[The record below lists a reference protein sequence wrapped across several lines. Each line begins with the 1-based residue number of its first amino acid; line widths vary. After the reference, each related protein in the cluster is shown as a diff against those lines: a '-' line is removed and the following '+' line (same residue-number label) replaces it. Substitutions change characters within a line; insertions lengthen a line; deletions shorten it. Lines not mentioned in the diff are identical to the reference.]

1 MKIVV
6 VGSGGRE
13 HAIALQLARSPR
25 VSEVI
30 SAPGNPGMSRLG
42 ACWPAISKSNF
53 TEFVQRCSEESV
65 AHVVIGPEAPLVDGL
80 ADLLRAAG
88 IPCFGPD
95 SKGALLEGSKAFA
108 KDFMQRHEIPT
119 ALSSTVDHVDQLPA
133 ALSTLPERVVVKAS
147 GLAAGKG
154 VILCEDHQQATEVA
168 TGMLNGALFG
178 ESGKTVV
185 IEEMMEGPEVSILAV
200 VNGEDA
206 LLLPPAQD
214 HKPLGDGNTG
224 PNTGGMGAFCPGT
237 FTTAEDLD
245 LVRRTIVEPSL
256 QGLIKDGIDYSGVLY
271 VGIMWTQEGPRVLE
285 YNCRLGDPE
294 TQPVLLRMKTDFVDL
309 LEATATS
316 GPSTAS
322 IQWDPRSALCLVLAS
337 DGYPENPG
345 KGQLI
350 SGDLFSEIDDDVQV
364 FHAGTRFAETGE
376 VVVSGG
382 RVLGVTA
389 LGEDLE
395 EARLKAYSRADQ
407 IHFEG
412 KIHRSDIGAY
422 RWNAGPIPSES

>member
-25 VSEVI
+25 VSQVI
-30 SAPGNPGMSRLG
+30 SAPGNPGMARLG
-42 ACWPAISKSNF
+42 ACWPALTPSNF
-53 TEFVQRCSEESV
+53 AEFVQRCRDESV

-88 IPCFGPD
+88 IPCFGPN
-95 SKGALLEGSKAFA
+95 SQGAMLEGSKAFA
-108 KDFMQRHEIPT
+108 KDFMQRHGIPT
-119 ALSSTVDHVDQLPA
+119 ARSSTLDREDQIDA
-133 ALSTLPERVVVKAS
+133 ALADLPERVVVKAS

-154 VILCEDHQQATEVA
+154 VILCDDHQQAAEV
-168 TGMLNGALFG
+168 TRGMLQGALFG
-178 ESGKTVV
+178 ESGRTVV

-200 VNGEDA
+200 VNGMDA

-237 FTTAEDLD
+237 FTTPEDLD

-256 QGLIKDGIDYSGVLY
+256 EGLVKDGIDYSGVLY

-294 TQPVLLRMKTDFVDL
+294 TQPVLLRMKSDLVDL
-309 LEATATS
+309 LEATSTS
-316 GPSTAS
+316 GPSSAS

-337 DGYPENPG
+337 DGYPDSPR
-345 KGQLI
+345 KGQVI
-350 SGDLFSEIDDDVQV
+350 EGDLFSEVDDDVQV
-364 FHAGTRFAETGE
+364 FHAGTRLDESGNVA
-376 VVVSGG
+376 VSGG

-389 LGEDLE
+389 LGDDLE
-395 EARLKAYSRADQ
+395 EARNRAYARADQ
-407 IHFEG
+407 IHFDG
-412 KIHRSDIGAY
+412 KIHRTDIGEY

>member
-13 HAIALQLARSPR
+13 HAIALQLARSPK

-42 ACWPAISKSNF
+42 RCWAGVSKSNF
-53 TEFVQRCSEESV
+53 SEFVQRCSEESV

-80 ADLLRAAG
+80 ADMLRAAG
-88 IPCFGPD
+88 IPCFGPAA
-95 SKGALLEGSKAFA
+95 KGAMLEGSKAFA
-108 KDFMQRHEIPT
+108 KDFMQRHQIPT
-119 ALSSTVDHVDQLPA
+119 ALSSTVDHEDQIAA
-133 ALSTLPERVVVKAS
+133 ALETLPERVVVKAS

-154 VILCEDHQQATEVA
+154 VILCDDHLQAAEVA
-168 TGMLNGALFG
+168 RGMLNGDLFG

-200 VNGEDA
+200 VNGKDA

-224 PNTGGMGAFCPGT
+224 PNTGGMGAFCPGN
-237 FTTAEDLD
+237 FTTSEDLD
-245 LVRRTIVEPSL
+245 LVRKSIVEPSL
-256 QGLIKDGIDYSGVLY
+256 EGLIKDGIDYSGVLY
-271 VGIMWTQEGPRVLE
+271 VGIMWTADGPRVLE

-294 TQPVLLRMKTDFVDL
+294 TQPVLLRLKSDFVDL
-309 LEATATS
+309 LEAT
-316 GPSTAS
+316 STGSLAS
-322 IQWDPRSALCLVLAS
+322 ANIQWDPRSALCLVLAS
-337 DGYPENPG
+337 EGYPDNPT
-345 KGQLI
+345 KGQTI
-350 SGDLFSEIDDDVQV
+350 SGELFSEIDDDVQV
-364 FHAGTRFAETGE
+364 FHAGTRFNENDE

-389 LGEDLE
+389 LGDDLE
-395 EARLKAYSRADQ
+395 DARNKAYARADQ
-407 IHFEG
+407 IHFPG
-412 KIHRSDIGAY
+412 KILRSDIGEY
-422 RWNAGPIPSES
+422 RWNAGPIPSEG

>member
-1 MKIVV
+1 MNIVV

-25 VSEVI
+25 VQQVI
-30 SAPGNPGMSRLG
+30 SAPGNPGMARLG
-42 ACWPAISKSNF
+42 SCWPAVSPANF
-53 TEFVQRCSEESV
+53 KEFVQRCIDDSID
-65 AHVVIGPEAPLVDGL
+65 HVVIGPEAPLVDGL
-80 ADLLRAAG
+80 ADRLRAAG
-88 IPCFGPD
+88 IACFGP
-95 SKGALLEGSKAFA
+95 SAKGAMLEGSKAYA

-119 ALSSTVDHVDQLPA
+119 ALSQTIESVSEIDA
-133 ALSTLPERVVVKAS
+133 ALHALPEKVVVKAS

-154 VILCEDHQQATEVA
+154 VILCDDHSQAA
-168 TGMLNGALFG
+168 KIAHDMLSGELFG

-200 VNGEDA
+200 VNGTDA
-206 LLLPPAQD
+206 LILPTAQD

-224 PNTGGMGAFCPGT
+224 PNTGGMGAFCPGN

-256 QGLIKDGIDYSGVLY
+256 EGLVKDGIDYSGVLY
-271 VGIMWTQEGPRVLE
+271 VGIMWTVDGPRVLE

-294 TQPVLLRMKTDFVDL
+294 TQPVLLRMKSDFADL

-316 GPSTAS
+316 GPSSTS
-322 IQWDPRSALCLVLAS
+322 IQWDSRSALCLVLAS
-337 DGYPENPG
+337 AGYPENPQ
-345 KGQLI
+345 KGQVLTGEI
-350 SGDLFSEIDDDVQV
+350 FSEIDEDVQV
-364 FHAGTRFAETGE
+364 FHAGTRHDHDRQ
-376 VVVSGG
+376 VCVSGG

-389 LGEDLE
+389 LGDGLED
-395 EARLKAYSRADQ
+395 ARAKAYARAEQ
-407 IHFEG
+407 IHFDG
-412 KIHRSDIGAY
+412 KIYRTDIGQY

>member
-25 VSEVI
+25 VNQVI
-30 SAPGNPGMSRLG
+30 SAPGNPGMARLG
-42 ACWPAISKSNF
+42 SCWPAVSKSNF
-53 TEFVQRCSEESV
+53 QQFVQRCLDDSV
-65 AHVVIGPEAPLVDGL
+65 DHVVIGPEAPLVDGL

-88 IPCFGPD
+88 VPCFGPN
-95 SKGALLEGSKAFA
+95 SKGAMLEGSKAHA
-108 KDFMQRHEIPT
+108 KNFMERHGIPT
-119 ALSSTVDHVDQLPA
+119 AASCTIHSPA
-133 ALSTLPERVVVKAS
+133 QISEALSRLPEKVVVKAS

-154 VILCEDHQQATEVA
+154 VILCDDHGHAAEVA
-168 TGMLNGALFG
+168 NGMLNGDLFG

-185 IEEMMEGPEVSILAV
+185 IEELMEGPEVSILAV
-200 VNGEDA
+200 VNGTDA

-237 FTTAEDLD
+237 FTTSEDID

-256 QGLIKDGIDYSGVLY
+256 EGLVKDGVDYCGVLY
-271 VGIMWTQEGPRVLE
+271 VGIMWTNEGPKVLE

-294 TQPVLLRMKTDFVDL
+294 TQPVLLSLKSDFADL
-309 LEATATS
+309 LEATSTS
-316 GPSTAS
+316 GPSSAS
-322 IQWDPRSALCLVLAS
+322 VSWDSRTALCLVLAS
-337 DGYPENPG
+337 AGYPENPA
-345 KGQLI
+345 KGQVI
-350 SGDLFSEIDDDVQV
+350 EGDLFSEIEDDVQV
-364 FHAGTRFAETGE
+364 FHAGTQLSESGDIL
-376 VVVSGG
+376 VSGG

-389 LGEDLE
+389 LGSDLE
-395 EARLKAYSRADQ
+395 DAREKAYSRADR

-412 KIHRSDIGAY
+412 KTHRNDIGSY
-422 RWNAGPIPSES
+422 RWNAGPIPSEG